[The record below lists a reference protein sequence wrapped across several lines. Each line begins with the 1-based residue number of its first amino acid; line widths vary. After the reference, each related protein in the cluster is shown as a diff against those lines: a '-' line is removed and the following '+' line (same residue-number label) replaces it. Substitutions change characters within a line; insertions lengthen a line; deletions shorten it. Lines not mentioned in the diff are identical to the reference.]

1 MPPIR
6 PCLEEVIMTRRT
18 LGLLVTFA
26 LALQVMPL
34 RTDAQQPTKVYRIDR
49 LNAGS
54 SPEVSPFI

>member
-1 MPPIR
+1 
-6 PCLEEVIMTRRT
+6 MTRRT